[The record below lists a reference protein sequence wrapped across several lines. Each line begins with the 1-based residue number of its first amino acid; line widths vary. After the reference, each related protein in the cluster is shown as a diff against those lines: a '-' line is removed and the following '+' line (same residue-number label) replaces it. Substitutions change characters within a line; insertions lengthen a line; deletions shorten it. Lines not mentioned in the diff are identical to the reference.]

1 MKILTLCDNCRDE
14 LSEHFS
20 VRPYTFNTAT
30 SKPEKKCANCNKPFR
45 FMKMY
50 IVDNKCARK

>member
-14 LSEHFS
+14 FSEHFS

-30 SKPEKKCANCNKPFR
+30 SKPEKKCANCNKTFR

-50 IVDNKCARK
+50 IVDKKRRQP